1 MNESKLID
9 FKSEEKE
16 ILLSI
21 FNQFPTID
29 NWIASIVENYIYSY
43 IEEVEE
49 VKPFMLSFY
58 PFTPSNPSIKNS
70 NKMDSN
76 FTQLVIRYRMRFD
89 QKDGE
94 FKTYFINGV
103 LKSEMNYKNDKL
115 NGEYKEY
122 FTNGQ
127 LAESVMY
134 KNGKRNGLA
143 VRWYYNSLYHLN
155 GKSKVCYKHEYKD
168 GELVQTDK
176 KEEKKEDK
184 KEDNKEDKKEDRSKK
199 MKWTHYY
206 NSVL

>member
-9 FKSEEKE
+9 FKSKEKE

-58 PFTPSNPSIKNS
+58 PFTPSNENNN
-70 NKMDSN
+70 NKIDDSN
-76 FTQLVIRYRMRFD
+76 FTQLVIRYRMCYD

-143 VRWYYNSLYHLN
+143 VRWYYNSLYHLDGN
-155 GKSKVCYKHEYKD
+155 SKVCYKHEYKD
-168 GELVQTDK
+168 GEVVQT
-176 KEEKKEDK
+176 
-184 KEDNKEDKKEDRSKK
+184 DKKEDRSKK